1 MCSFGNLVLL
11 TLSHCL
17 KYYNMNSDLHQT
29 HYLHMFHQCLHSLF
43 SHFFKDTFRFMS
55 PFLISCENQSINS
68 LNLII
73 SDSRLREKSIGVW
86 VDAFEVESLGDRS
99 VVNYIWT
106 CFVMMLIMKHC
117 HLVVNSISG
126 PIGTIGW
133 KVFQIM
139 IKIGSLW
146 PYTMFFFFIILF
158 LGPHFWSSV
167 NSTCN

>member
-43 SHFFKDTFRFMS
+43 SHFFKDTFRFMC

-73 SDSRLREKSIGVW
+73 SHSRLREKSIGVW

-126 PIGTIGW
+126 PIGTISGE
-133 KVFQIM
+133 KCS
-139 IKIGSLW
+139 KLW
-146 PYTMFFFFIILF
+146 LKLEACDPTQCFFFHNSVFGPPF
-158 LGPHFWSSV
+158 LV
-167 NSTCN
+167 IC